1 MQDGTWDNDW
11 TKGVHWNPDFAEG
24 HGIWLVDFAP
34 KDVTSTALKDVT
46 SKDEETL
53 KVPRATRVSKGAGKA
68 KDRDAQANT
77 APAKKKKASPRC
89 PAIPCHV
96 LPYPAMS

>member
-1 MQDGTWDNDW
+1 
-11 TKGVHWNPDFAEG
+11 VHWNPDFAEG